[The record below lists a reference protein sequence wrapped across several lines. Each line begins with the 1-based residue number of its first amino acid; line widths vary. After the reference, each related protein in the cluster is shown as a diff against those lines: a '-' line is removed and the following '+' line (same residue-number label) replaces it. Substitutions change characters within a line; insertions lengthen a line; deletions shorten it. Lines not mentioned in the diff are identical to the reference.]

1 MSPQLR
7 IAQETEGWVVLNES
21 AEKSSRVAIN
31 DQIHYEDRDE
41 LVQRVQERGLLVW
54 TDGTISRDPEPEVV
68 DSIPETKEEEPPEKP
83 VRKRRESAKKS
94 PEEQRKARAEY
105 AKKYRQ
111 QMTA

>member
-54 TDGTISRDPEPEVV
+54 TDGTISREPL
-68 DSIPETKEEEPPEKP
+68 S
-83 VRKRRESAKKS
+83 
-94 PEEQRKARAEY
+94 
-105 AKKYRQ
+105 
-111 QMTA
+111 